1 MEQMIDWIDKSL
13 DNCDLISKMTLG
25 FNPKQVIE
33 CLEQT
38 KKQAELLVE
47 KEKAVIIEAYKDA
60 SERMNTQSNPYWT
73 KEIKEEAEQYYKETF
88 KQ

>member
-47 KEKAVIIEAYKDA
+47 KEKQTIMNAWNCGFIED
-60 SERMNTQSNPYWT
+60 T
-73 KEIKEEAEQYYKETF
+73 IEEYDKSKAEQYYKETF